1 MTKQNQPDHASITE
15 RLSDVAGVEEV
26 LKRAGRQAEIEH
38 ARAGHKIP
46 VWRDNQIVWEDAK
59 SEEGNEE

>member
-1 MTKQNQPDHASITE
+1 MRKQDQDDHASITE

-26 LKRAGRQAEIEH
+26 LKRAGRQAVIEH
-38 ARAGHKIP
+38 ARAGRKIP

-59 SEEGNEE
+59 SEDGNEE